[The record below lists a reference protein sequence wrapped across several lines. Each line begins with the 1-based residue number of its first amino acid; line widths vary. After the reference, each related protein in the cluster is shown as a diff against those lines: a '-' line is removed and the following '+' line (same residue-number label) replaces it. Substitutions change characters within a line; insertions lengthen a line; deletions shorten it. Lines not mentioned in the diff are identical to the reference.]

1 MGEEGR
7 EDAKDWLFEFG
18 ALLTPV
24 FRIFFLLRYL
34 RIPPVPSF
42 PYHPPY
48 SGASLS

>member
-1 MGEEGR
+1 MGQEGG
-7 EDAKDWLFEFG
+7 EDAKSWLFEFG

-24 FRIFFLLRYL
+24 FHIFFLLRYL
-34 RIPPVPSF
+34 RIPSVPSV